1 LSNDACYMT
10 PELAH
15 RIAFVAHAACGQT
28 RADGVTPYIR
38 HPERVALLTREFS
51 DYLPGHRDDREVAAF
66 LHDVLEDTSLTREH
80 LLELG
85 ITDNQLDIVERL
97 TKMKPYEPATEE
109 YYRRIAESNDA
120 LVVKCADRCANLE
133 DATAELNAKIPR
145 APRRWGRYAQKTLA
159 GLLPLYANLPE
170 LRAELEKRLE
180 GVEKALPGA
189 LERKA
194 HAERGQAKR

>member
-1 LSNDACYMT
+1 MT

-38 HPERVALLTREFS
+38 HPERVALLTREFNE
-51 DYLPGHRDDREVAAF
+51 YLPGHRDDREVAAY
-66 LHDVLEDTSLTREH
+66 LHDILEDTNLTRDH

-85 ITDNQLDIVERL
+85 ISDNQLDIVERL
-97 TKMKPYEPATEE
+97 TKKRPNEPATEE

-133 DATAELNAKIPR
+133 DATAELNARVPR
-145 APRRWGRYAQKTLA
+145 APRRWARYAQKTVA
-159 GLLPLYANLPE
+159 GVLPLYAKLPE
-170 LRAELEKRLE
+170 LREELEKRLE
-180 GVEKALPGA
+180 RLEKALPAA
-189 LERKA
+189 LERRA
-194 HAERGQAKR
+194 AYAERGRAKRVEP